1 MSIWMSQALTL
12 AKSGQY
18 TTSPNPMVGCVIIK
32 ENQLISAVAHHCA
45 GSDHAEVI
53 ALHQAGDAA
62 RGGEMYVTLEPCSH
76 HGRTPPCVEKIIQ
89 SGIQRVFIAMKDPN
103 PKVNGEGIRQLKA
116 AEIDVHVGLMAEEAY
131 TLNKPFFHYITHNQ
145 PFVTAKW
152 AMSLDGKIA
161 TLTGESKWITGDLAR
176 QSAHALRAT
185 VDAILIGKRTALLDN
200 PRLTVRKVPPNSLYH
215 SVDDIRQPRPII
227 LTTTGDIPLTHQLMQ
242 PGQRTLVY
250 TSNKASSQWLQALK
264 ARQIETEI
272 LKTHHGY
279 FAIQEILQSLGKRQ
293 IAHLLV
299 EGGNQVLGQFLEQK
313 SINRVHAYLAP
324 KILGSNGLSP
334 LDTQTSLHLSDCP
347 PLHNRTVSDVGED
360 ILISCETLQTPRDYQ
375 EFLTSQRNTS
385 HV

>member
-1 MSIWMSQALTL
+1 
-12 AKSGQY
+12 
-18 TTSPNPMVGCVIIK
+18 
-32 ENQLISAVAHHCA
+32 
-45 GSDHAEVI
+45 
-53 ALHQAGDAA
+53 
-62 RGGEMYVTLEPCSH
+62 
-76 HGRTPPCVEKIIQ
+76 
-89 SGIQRVFIAMKDPN
+89 
-103 PKVNGEGIRQLKA
+103 
-116 AEIDVHVGLMAEEAY
+116 
-131 TLNKPFFHYITHNQ
+131 
-145 PFVTAKW
+145 
-152 AMSLDGKIA
+152 
-161 TLTGESKWITGDLAR
+161 
-176 QSAHALRAT
+176 
-185 VDAILIGKRTALLDN
+185 
-200 PRLTVRKVPPNSLYH
+200 
-215 SVDDIRQPRPII
+215 
-227 LTTTGDIPLTHQLMQ
+227 MQ

>member
-1 MSIWMSQALTL
+1 MSQALTL

-250 TSNKASSQWLQALK
+250 TSKFP
-264 ARQIETEI
+264 IT
-272 LKTHHGY
+272 
-279 FAIQEILQSLGKRQ
+279 
-293 IAHLLV
+293 
-299 EGGNQVLGQFLEQK
+299 K
-313 SINRVHAYLAP
+313 SI
-324 KILGSNGLSP
+324 
-334 LDTQTSLHLSDCP
+334 Q
-347 PLHNRTVSDVGED
+347 
-360 ILISCETLQTPRDYQ
+360 
-375 EFLTSQRNTS
+375 
-385 HV
+385 

>member
-18 TTSPNPMVGCVIIK
+18 TTSPNPMVGCIIIK
-32 ENQLISAVAHHCA
+32 ENQLISAAAHHRA
-45 GSDHAEVI
+45 GSDHAEI
-53 ALHQAGDAA
+53 MALHRAGDAA

-89 SGIQRVFIAMKDPN
+89 CGIQRVFIAMSDPN

-116 AEIDVHVGLMAEEAY
+116 AGIDVHVGLMAEEAY
-131 TLNKPFFHYITHNQ
+131 ALNKPFFHYITHNQ

-176 QSAHALRAT
+176 QSAHTLRAT
-185 VDAILIGKRTALLDN
+185 VDAILIGKQTALLDD
-200 PRLTVRKVPPNSLYH
+200 PRLTVRHLPPNSRYQ

-227 LTTTGDIPLTHQLMQ
+227 LTTMGDIPLTHRLMQ

-250 TSNKASSQWLQALK
+250 TSNKASTHWLQILK
-264 ARQIETEI
+264 DRQIETEI
-272 LKTHHGY
+272 LTTHHGY
-279 FAIQEILQSLGKRQ
+279 FSIQEILQSLSKRQ
-293 IAHLLV
+293 IVHLLV
-299 EGGNQVLGQFLEQK
+299 EGGNQVLGKFLEQK
-313 SINRVHAYLAP
+313 AINRVHAYLAP

-334 LDTQTSLHLSDCP
+334 LDIQALLPLSDCHL
-347 PLHNRTVSDVGED
+347 LHSRTVSEVGDD
-360 ILISCETLQTPRDYQ
+360 ILISCETLQTPRNYQ
-375 EFLTSQRNTS
+375 EFLTSQRNIS